1 MSYTSYSYLLIFLG
15 SVFLCYTL
23 SPKKYKWVVLLVS
36 SYIFYM
42 INSGKLAVFLV
53 ITTAAVYFAGV
64 FINKINDGFAL
75 AKKGLEKEDRKK
87 LKANIAWQ
95 KKAVVVSA
103 VLFVFGILLV
113 LKYSGFFLH
122 TAKFLAHLVHIR
134 AHLPKLKFILPLGIS
149 YYTLQAAGYIIDVYR
164 GKYRATENFGKL
176 ALFLSFFPQI
186 VEGPIGRGTRLTMTA
201 PPLLCSA

>member
-1 MSYTSYSYLLIFLG
+1 MSYTSYSYLLLFLG

-87 LKANIAWQ
+87 LKVNIAWQ

-122 TAKFLAHLVHIR
+122 TAKFLAHCAYKGAPAEIKVYTAAR
-134 AHLPKLKFILPLGIS
+134 NILLHSAGGGV
-149 YYTLQAAGYIIDVYR
+149 YYRRIPR
-164 GKYRATENFGKL
+164 
-176 ALFLSFFPQI
+176 QI
-186 VEGPIGRGTRLTMTA
+186 PRY
-201 PPLLCSA
+201 

>member
-103 VLFVFGILLV
+103 GFKILGLFPAHGEIFGTSCAYKGAAAEIKVYTAARNILLHSAGGGV
-113 LKYSGFFLH
+113 YYRRIPRQIPRYRKFRKISPVFKLFPADSGGSDRQ
-122 TAKFLAHLVHIR
+122 VR
-134 AHLPKLKFILPLGIS
+134 
-149 YYTLQAAGYIIDVYR
+149 
-164 GKYRATENFGKL
+164 
-176 ALFLSFFPQI
+176 
-186 VEGPIGRGTRLTMTA
+186 
-201 PPLLCSA
+201 SACR

>member
-1 MSYTSYSYLLIFLG
+1 MSYTSYSYLLLFLG

-134 AHLPKLKFILPLGIS
+134 AHLP
-149 YYTLQAAGYIIDVYR
+149 
-164 GKYRATENFGKL
+164 
-176 ALFLSFFPQI
+176 
-186 VEGPIGRGTRLTMTA
+186 
-201 PPLLCSA
+201 

>member
-23 SPKKYKWVVLLVS
+23 SPKKYKWIVLLVS

-87 LKANIAWQ
+87 LKANRTKQVCAQSCCHPPEGRIGF
-95 KKAVVVSA
+95 
-103 VLFVFGILLV
+103 LF
-113 LKYSGFFLH
+113 S
-122 TAKFLAHLVHIR
+122 
-134 AHLPKLKFILPLGIS
+134 
-149 YYTLQAAGYIIDVYR
+149 
-164 GKYRATENFGKL
+164 N
-176 ALFLSFFPQI
+176 
-186 VEGPIGRGTRLTMTA
+186 IG
-201 PPLLCSA
+201 

>member
-75 AKKGLEKEDRKK
+75 AKKGLKRKTEKNLKRISHGRRKQ
-87 LKANIAWQ
+87 LWYRRCFLF
-95 KKAVVVSA
+95 SA
-103 VLFVFGILLV
+103 YCWF
-113 LKYSGFFLH
+113 
-122 TAKFLAHLVHIR
+122 
-134 AHLPKLKFILPLGIS
+134 
-149 YYTLQAAGYIIDVYR
+149 
-164 GKYRATENFGKL
+164 
-176 ALFLSFFPQI
+176 
-186 VEGPIGRGTRLTMTA
+186 
-201 PPLLCSA
+201 